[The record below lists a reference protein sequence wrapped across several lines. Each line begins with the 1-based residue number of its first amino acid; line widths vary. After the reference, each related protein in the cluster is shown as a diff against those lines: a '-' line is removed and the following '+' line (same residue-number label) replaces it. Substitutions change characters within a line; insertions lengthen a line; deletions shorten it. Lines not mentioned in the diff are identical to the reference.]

1 MINYHK
7 YLHKSVLEEKW
18 GLYINTVGC
27 SRINANQDYPNN
39 KDHPKSHSF
48 NWNNGR
54 ILNGYYLIFISK
66 GQGLFE
72 SAFTE
77 LTTVKEGTCFLLYP
91 GVWHRY
97 KPNLNSGWEEYWV
110 GFNGDYP
117 NQLMKNGFFPLSK
130 PFINVGLHCDLL
142 NLFHNIIENVQVS
155 SYGYHQVIAGITLQI
170 LGIANAASMHK
181 EEEVDAAG
189 RLISKA
195 KFILQESLEKP
206 VNMESVAK
214 ELPMGYSAFRK
225 SFKKATG
232 ESPNQYHLNLRLNK
246 AIFLLNST
254 ALSIGEI
261 AYQTGFDSLFY
272 FSKLFKKKTGKSPKV
287 FRGEKN

>member
-7 YLHKSVLEEKW
+7 YLHKSEMEEKW
-18 GLYINTVGC
+18 GMYINTVGYN
-27 SRINANQDYPNN
+27 RTNVNQDYPNN
-39 KDHPKSHSF
+39 KEHPQSHSF

-66 GQGLFE
+66 GQGLFQ

-77 LTTVKEGTCFLLYP
+77 LTTVKEGMCFLLYP

-97 KPNLNSGWEEYWV
+97 KPNSNSGWEEYWV

-117 NQLMKNGFFPLSK
+117 NELIKKGFFPINT
-130 PFINVGLHCDLL
+130 PFINVGLNVDLL
-142 NLFHNIIENVQVS
+142 HLFHSIIESVQAS
-155 SYGYHQVIAGITLQI
+155 SYGYRQVIAGITMQI
-170 LGIANAASMHK
+170 LGMANAASMHS
-181 EEEVDAAG
+181 EEAGDPTG

-225 SFKKATG
+225 AFKNATG
-232 ESPNQYHLNLRLNK
+232 ESPNQYH
-246 AIFLLNST
+246 
-254 ALSIGEI
+254 
-261 AYQTGFDSLFY
+261 
-272 FSKLFKKKTGKSPKV
+272 
-287 FRGEKN
+287 